1 MIKSTSYH
9 LFAIITIIFWSL
21 AHVFTRIT
29 VRYFSAFSLGFLR
42 YFIATF
48 VLIIV
53 SVILKI
59 RMPSKKDLKW
69 FLLSGLS
76 GFSLYAIT
84 FNKGCETIS
93 ASTSSVIIATVPVIT
108 ALLARFIYKERISH
122 LQYYAIIIEFS
133 GVVILSMANGIF
145 TIDAGIRC
153 WNNLA
158 VICGILIEYI

>member
-1 MIKSTSYH
+1 
-9 LFAIITIIFWSL
+9 
-21 AHVFTRIT
+21 
-29 VRYFSAFSLGFLR
+29 
-42 YFIATF
+42 
-48 VLIIV
+48 
-53 SVILKI
+53 
-59 RMPSKKDLKW
+59 MPSKKDLKW

-145 TIDAGIRC
+145 TIDAGIIWLLFAAFLLSIYNILQRK
-153 WNNLA
+153 LTKAYTALQTTIYSIFIGEILLFIFLPEA
-158 VICGILIEYI
+158 VREIKDAPSRLIILKCQE